1 MSVIKT
7 DTDTAYKA
15 NPPRYHCHCMHCAY
29 VAVRAKRE
37 AAEHAAFQH
46 VVYAHGVQNPSQ

>member
-7 DTDTAYKA
+7 DTDTVYDSKA
-15 NPPRYHCHCMHCAY
+15 KRYQCHCMHCGY
-29 VAVRAKRE
+29 VVVRAKRE
-37 AAEHAAFQH
+37 AAEHAGFQH